1 MRLIRLIAQGAL
13 TYQGRTVGTGEVFEA
28 APIDAAVLTY
38 HRQAIFATGTTPAS
52 PVPLDVRQQI
62 ERAVDAGIVV
72 TAPGERVVP
81 RAALPPTEPQTLVVD
96 VEPEKPKRRRSY
108 RRRDLRAE
116 D

>member
-52 PVPLDVRQQI
+52 PVPSRQD
-62 ERAVDAGIVV
+62 E
-72 TAPGERVVP
+72 API
-81 RAALPPTEPQTLVVD
+81 AAPDTEPD
-96 VEPEKPKRRRSY
+96 KPKRRRSY